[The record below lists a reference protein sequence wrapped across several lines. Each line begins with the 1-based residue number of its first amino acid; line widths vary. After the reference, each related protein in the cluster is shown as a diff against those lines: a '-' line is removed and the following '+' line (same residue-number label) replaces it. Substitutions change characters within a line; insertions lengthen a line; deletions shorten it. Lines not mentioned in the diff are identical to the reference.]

1 MVDDTAEPPETSSP
15 ATRSGLIARVVG
27 AMRLRA
33 ETFEEIE
40 HDPPALWQAALV
52 VALAG
57 LARGLVAVV
66 GGDPVGIIGSIVIAY
81 FGWLIVCT
89 LLWIV
94 GVVIDRDTSTF
105 FELLRTI
112 GFAAAP
118 ILLLVV
124 AAVPGLA
131 SPMLAMVAKWLTHL
145 AAAAALVIAARQA
158 LDVSTARAVAICGVV
173 VAILSIVIAYLL
185 HGIAVR
191 LDALIDLVVTAAA
204 KDG

>member
-1 MVDDTAEPPETSSP
+1 MVDDTPVPEASAP
-15 ATRSGLIARVVG
+15 ATRSGLIGRVVG
-27 AMRLRA
+27 AVRLRA
-33 ETFEEIE
+33 ATFEEIE

-52 VALAG
+52 VGLAG
-57 LARGLVAVV
+57 VARGLVAVV
-66 GGDPVGIIGSIVIAY
+66 DGDPVGIVGSIIVAY
-81 FGWLIVCT
+81 FAWLIVCT
-89 LLWIV
+89 VLWIV

-124 AAVPGLA
+124 AAIPGLA
-131 SPMLAMVAKWLTHL
+131 SPSLAIVAKWITHL

-158 LDVSTARAVAICGVV
+158 LDVSTARAVVICGVV
-173 VAILSIVIAYLL
+173 VAILAVTIAYVL
-185 HGIAVR
+185 HGVAVR